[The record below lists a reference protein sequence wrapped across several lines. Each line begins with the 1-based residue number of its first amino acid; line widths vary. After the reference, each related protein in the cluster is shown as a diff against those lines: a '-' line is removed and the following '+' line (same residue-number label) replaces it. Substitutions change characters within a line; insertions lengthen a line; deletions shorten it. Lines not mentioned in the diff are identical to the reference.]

1 MNTGLSRRTLLAAL
15 PLALL
20 AAHRPARALDSRALA
35 PGDAAPALELEGLAG
50 PVSLAALKGRVVYL
64 DFWASWCPPCRQ
76 SFPWM
81 DQMLARH
88 GAAGLAVVAVNLD
101 RQRSAAEQF
110 MRAVPSRATIA
121 FDPAGDTPRRFGA
134 KAMPTSFIIG
144 RDGRVRLQHDGFRE
158 VDQGPLETALK
169 QALGG

>member
-1 MNTGLSRRTLLAAL
+1 MNTLLSRRALLTAL
-15 PLALL
+15 PLALV
-20 AAHRPARALDSRALA
+20 ATHHPARALT

-81 DQMLARH
+81 DAQLARH

-101 RQRSAAEQF
+101 RQRAAAEQF
-110 MRAVPSRATIA
+110 LRAVPSRATIA

-134 KAMPTSFIIG
+134 RAMPSSFVIG
-144 RDGRVRLQHDGFRE
+144 RDGRIRLQHDGFRDE
-158 VDQGPLETALK
+158 DTAALDAALQ
-169 QALGG
+169 QALRG

>member
-1 MNTGLSRRTLLAAL
+1 MNTLLSRRALLATL

-20 AAHRPARALDSRALA
+20 AAQQPARALA
-35 PGDAAPALELEGLAG
+35 PGDAAPAFELDGLAG

-81 DQMLARH
+81 DAELARH
-88 GAAGLAVVAVNLD
+88 GAAGLVVVAVNLD
-101 RQRSAAEQF
+101 RQRAAADQF
-110 MRAVPSRATIA
+110 LRAVPSRATIA

-134 KAMPTSFIIG
+134 RAMPSSFVIG
-144 RDGRVRLQHDGFRE
+144 RDGRIRLQHDGFRDE
-158 VDQGPLETALK
+158 DTAGLDAALQ
-169 QALGG
+169 QALRG